1 MQLGERVTTLLEIS
15 SLPDQLSRERV
26 ECVVKAV
33 ADIGASVLG
42 ETPVHDEEIANEQV
56 LICEGV
62 LGIISLVGDVEWSLV
77 LGLPSDTAPA
87 LTERFAG
94 FAIPFESED
103 MGDAVGELTNLFA
116 GEVKVHLDRIGLRS
130 DISLPQ
136 VFRGAGIEVLRLP
149 NVPSLALTFQTSCG
163 SFFVA
168 IAAAKVR

>member
-1 MQLGERVTTLLEIS
+1 MLEIS
-15 SLPDQLSRERV
+15 SLSDQLSRERV
-26 ECVVKAV
+26 ECVIKAV

-42 ETPVHDEEIANEQV
+42 ETPLQQDEEVASELV

-77 LGLPSDTAPA
+77 LGLPSATAPA

-116 GEVKVHLDRIGLRS
+116 GEVKVQLDRIGLRS